1 MRPTKE
7 EMHEI
12 VERSK
17 ALYEQG
23 IRKQVE
29 TDENI
34 GKVIVIDAL
43 TGEYE
48 IDDIGMKAS
57 ARLRKRLSN
66 PQLFSLR
73 IGYKAE
79 ETLGGIRER
88 NLA

>member
-1 MRPTKE
+1 MMQANE

-12 VERSK
+12 AASSK
-17 ALYEQG
+17 TFYENY

-29 TDENI
+29 TDANI
-34 GKVIVIDAL
+34 GKVIVIDSL

-48 IDDIGMKAS
+48 IDDIGLKAS
-57 ARLRKRLSN
+57 ARLRDRLSN
-66 PQLFSLR
+66 PKLFSLR

-88 NLA
+88 DIR